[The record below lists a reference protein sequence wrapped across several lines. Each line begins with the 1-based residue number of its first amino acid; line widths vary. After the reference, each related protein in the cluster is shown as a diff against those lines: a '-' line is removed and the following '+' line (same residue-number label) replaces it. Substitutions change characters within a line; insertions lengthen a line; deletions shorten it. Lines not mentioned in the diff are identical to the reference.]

1 MINKKNKRK
10 RTIKELK
17 IENNKDYT
25 NRKQWEMK
33 QKQKASLNK
42 KENINIKNDFKSNKN
57 KHIKQQKL
65 KIDTL

>member
-1 MINKKNKRK
+1 
-10 RTIKELK
+10 
-17 IENNKDYT
+17 
-25 NRKQWEMK
+25 MK

>member
-25 NRKQWEMK
+25 NRKQWEMT